1 MPRRFDECRSEMSR
15 IYGTPAQFTVLM
27 QDNVRRG
34 WHTQEQVNEAI
45 RVYKL
50 EWETAQERTQ

>member
-1 MPRRFDECRSEMSR
+1 MPRRFDEHRSEMSR

-34 WHTQEQVNEAI
+34 WHTQEQVNEAV

-50 EWETAQERTQ
+50 EWKTAV